1 MFIGGIPSPAR
12 YIGIRTLGRISFQ
25 SLERKRLRGKVLIAW
40 DLASFAVGILALG
53 SPLFLL
59 GGAGPPFHP
68 E

>member
-25 SLERKRLRGKVLIAW
+25 SLEKKRLRGKVLIAW
-40 DLASFAVGILALG
+40 DLASFALGILALRLAAV
-53 SPLFLL
+53 SPR
-59 GGAGPPFHP
+59 GAGPPFHP